1 MQDALGDFH
10 PRPATIMKPLLL
22 LPIPALALLL
32 SSCVVDPGGY
42 GYDPGYYDGYYGAGY
57 YGGGYYVNDHHH
69 HHRGSGRIYGKPWS
83 SYDDVRLNAGHRT
96 SPNYRD
102 PHNGGISHNHD
113 ARGNRIDSRGHP
125 VDAVGNHTGGSRS
138 GGSGHHDHGTRPSGG
153 RSGPSSSPP
162 PAVATSP
169 PPSRPAPPPSGSSSS
184 GSVRNDKAFHAQ
196 SRR

>member
-1 MQDALGDFH
+1 
-10 PRPATIMKPLLL
+10 MKPSLL

-42 GYDPGYYDGYYGAGY
+42 GYDPGYYDGYYGSGY
-57 YGGGYYVNDHHH
+57 YSGGYYVNDHHH
-69 HHRGSGRIYGKPWS
+69 HHRPGRIYGKPWS

-113 ARGNRIDSRGHP
+113 VGGNRIDSRGHP
-125 VDAVGNHTGGSRS
+125 VDAVGNHIGSGSRPPGGSHIRPAGPPRPEVSAPSRS
-138 GGSGHHDHGTRPSGG
+138 APSPAASSPS
-153 RSGPSSSPP
+153 RSSSPP
-162 PAVATSP
+162 V
-169 PPSRPAPPPSGSSSS
+169 PAPPSG
-184 GSVRNDKAFHAQ
+184 GGAMRNDKASHAQ